1 MPRISLQER
10 LQLAGYKYTTPRR
23 AVGEVLAA
31 QTAHLSANEIWEQVQ
46 ALHPSVG
53 RMSVY
58 RTLELF
64 TQLGII
70 RPTSQSAADARNGL
84 VYVVLEDGHH
94 HHIVCQGCDRVI
106 EFEDCGLEAL
116 IQRVQADYQCQIH
129 SHLLEFFGLCADCL
143 AKPKPSR
150 DLAEEGA

>member
-23 AVGEVLAA
+23 VVAEVLDA
-31 QTAHLSANEIWEQVQ
+31 QHQHLSANEIWEQVQ
-46 ALHPSVG
+46 QLNPKVG

-64 TQLGII
+64 THLGLI

-94 HHIVCQGCDRVI
+94 HHIICQRCDQVI
-106 EFEDCGLEAL
+106 EFDDCGLEAL
-116 IQRVQADYQCQIH
+116 IQRVESEYHCQIH
-129 SHLLEFFGLCADCL
+129 SHLLELFGLCASCL
-143 AKPKPSR
+143 ASPASIALPTE
-150 DLAEEGA
+150 D